1 MDKPCHSD
9 KVKGRKQNTRPY
21 ANYFP
26 DYEVSR
32 RPQPGVSQLPVNNI
46 EVCALLPFSLK
57 FHRDKNAMVRY
68 SSQTMKMITTT
79 DELARACAL
88 LEQSDYITIDTEFLR
103 ETTFWPKLCVI
114 QMASPDDAVIVD
126 ALADGLDLTPF
137 FDLMRNEAVT
147 KVFHAARQDIEII
160 YHLGGFVPSPVF
172 DSQVAAM
179 VCGFG
184 DSVSYDQLVQKVT
197 GTSIDKSSRFTDWS
211 RRPLTEKQL
220 AYALADVTHLRNVY
234 RYLIKRLDEQGR
246 AHWVEDEMK
255 TLTSEETYR
264 SDPAKA
270 WQRLKLRI
278 KKPRDLAILKELAA
292 WREAE
297 AQGRDIPR
305 SRVLKDDAIYEI
317 SVQHPTTAA
326 ALGQLRTIPK
336 GFERSRHADGILQAV
351 KRAMDVPED
360 DLPSLPKGR
369 PAPDGSGAAVDL
381 LKVLLKM
388 TSENSGVA
396 PKIIA
401 TVEDLEKIAAD
412 DEAEVAALK
421 GWRRELF
428 GEPALRLKRGEVA
441 LAFNGRQVTLCE
453 QGEPV
458 ERIVTSRK
466 SSNRRT
472 RPPRTKQT
480 DTKAN
485 SDA

>member
-1 MDKPCHSD
+1 
-9 KVKGRKQNTRPY
+9 
-21 ANYFP
+21 
-26 DYEVSR
+26 
-32 RPQPGVSQLPVNNI
+32 
-46 EVCALLPFSLK
+46 
-57 FHRDKNAMVRY
+57 
-68 SSQTMKMITTT
+68 MITTT
-79 DELARACAL
+79 DELAKACEL
-88 LEQSDYITIDTEFLR
+88 LAQSDFVTIDTEFLR

-114 QMASPDDAVIVD
+114 QMASPDDAVIID
-126 ALADGLDLTPF
+126 ALAEGLDLEPF

-184 DSVSYDQLVQKVT
+184 DSVSYDQLVQKIT
-197 GTSIDKSSRFTDWS
+197 GTAIDKSSRFTDWS

-234 RYLIKRLDEQGR
+234 RYLIKRLEEQGR
-246 AHWVEDEMK
+246 AHWVGDEMQ

-264 SDPAKA
+264 SDPDKA
-270 WQRLKLRI
+270 WQRLKLRVR
-278 KKPRDLAILKELAA
+278 KPRDLAILKELAA
-292 WREAE
+292 WRESE
-297 AQGRDIPR
+297 AQGRDTPR

-317 SVQHPTTAA
+317 SMQHPKSAE
-326 ALGQLRTIPK
+326 ALSQLRTIPK
-336 GFERSRHADGILQAV
+336 GFERSKHADGILKAV
-351 KRAMDVPED
+351 ARGLAVPEEE
-360 DLPSLPKGR
+360 LPELPKGR

-396 PKIIA
+396 PKVIA

-412 DEAEVAALK
+412 DEADVAALK

-441 LAFNGRQVTLCE
+441 IAFNGRQVVLCE

-458 ERIVTSRK
+458 ERVVQTRGNGSRRR
-466 SSNRRT
+466 NRNS
-472 RPPRTKQT
+472 RP
-480 DTKAN
+480 KAP
-485 SDA
+485 ATAETGE